1 MWRRSKLSLQPGRSM
16 SCTSRAFFSLAAR
29 TLLSLAGLVAL
40 ILPARA
46 DAQSA
51 DEVLRASIGAPKAVS
66 YVGQLQTVRFST
78 NGATATLVR
87 VEHKAPALTRRWYLA
102 PEALYGDYTI
112 TRGIDTY
119 EFDTK
124 RSRVIVSRNA
134 ALQDDA
140 VTANDMG
147 MVVENYR
154 AVLDDE
160 ETIANRKTT
169 SILLINKFTGERAMR
184 VWIDQQTH
192 LVLQKEEY
200 HSNGAVASQ
209 TRFEDIRFTSNIPED
224 IFSIDPPA
232 GFTTVQGRNIGVPSS
247 DTPAMIKDAGFKP
260 YSPEDLPQGFDL
272 IGSNVT
278 TVEGIKSLHL
288 MYSDGLR
295 TISLF
300 ENDKGAA
307 ANFGD
312 LHPKDTTF
320 EGHDAQYIE
329 DGPTTLLTWE
339 EHGLHFALVGDLGLN
354 GLVQIATS
362 IVP

>member
-1 MWRRSKLSLQPGRSM
+1 M
-16 SCTSRAFFSLAAR
+16 SCTSRARFSYAAR
-29 TLLSLAGLVAL
+29 ALLGFTALVAL
-40 ILPARA
+40 SLPARA
-46 DAQSA
+46 DTESA
-51 DEVLRASIGAPKAVS
+51 DQLLRESIGAPKAVS

-78 NGATATLVR
+78 SGATATLAR
-87 VEHKAPALTRRWYLA
+87 VEHKAPGLTRRWYLA
-102 PEALYGDYTI
+102 PEDLYGDYTI

-124 RSRVIVSRNA
+124 QSRVIVSRNA

-147 MVVENYR
+147 MVIENYR
-154 AVLDDE
+154 AVLDDD
-160 ETIANRKTT
+160 ETVANRTTT

-209 TRFEDIRFTSNIPED
+209 TRFEDIRYTNNIPDD

-247 DTPAMIKDAGFKP
+247 DTPAVIKDAGFKP

-272 IGSNVT
+272 VGSNVT
-278 TVEGIKSLHL
+278 TVQGIKSLHL

-312 LHPKDTTF
+312 LHPKTTTF
-320 EGHDAQYIE
+320 EGHDARYIE

-339 EHGLHFALVGDLGLN
+339 EHGLHFALVGDLGVN

-362 IVP
+362 VVP